1 LIIGS
6 TATSDWTDTTDD
18 TVIRAKTPAPAGSGR
33 PGLPAAPAAAIRTL
47 HVALPVMD
55 DEFQISYEGVT
66 PGVPVMTKD
75 GEQFGILEH
84 VLAVEEEDIFEGIVV
99 YVGGEGWA
107 QRKVQRELSMG
118 HQSAARFLETFRHND
133 LRFVHAD
140 KVAVITAGYIRCDL
154 DRSQVGLLQPP
165 TSAPVF
171 YANAIDQAG
180 PPLRYVNQY
189 GNQMYGGMFGRARW
203 RQE

>member
-1 LIIGS
+1 
-6 TATSDWTDTTDD
+6 
-18 TVIRAKTPAPAGSGR
+18 
-33 PGLPAAPAAAIRTL
+33 
-47 HVALPVMD
+47 MD
-55 DEFQISYEGVT
+55 DDFQISYEGVSL
-66 PGVPVMTKD
+66 GVPVMTKD

-99 YVGGEGWA
+99 YVGGGNWA

-140 KVAVITAGYIRCDL
+140 KVAAITVGYIRCDL
-154 DRSQVGLLQPP
+154 DGSQVALLQPP

-180 PPLRYVNQY
+180 PGRQMYTNQY